1 MKISRYE
8 ITTNKL
14 KKEIKIALV
23 SDLHDR
29 CGDEV
34 IAALRSEKPDYIM
47 IPGDLT
53 SRLDAREG
61 EIPDGNGGRVVTHKN
76 AFKFL
81 AEASMLAPVFYSFGN
96 HELCGH
102 FTKKNFGRKMLP
114 ELLDKIE
121 QSGAVLL
128 DDKCVSD
135 GVITVGGLTSGHT
148 NPDLAPKIKWLDD
161 FAKCGGFKVLLS
173 HHPEY
178 YPKYGLEKYGFDLI
192 LSGHAHG
199 GQIRLFGRG
208 VFAPSQGLF
217 PKYTEGK
224 HGSMI
229 ISRGLANT
237 VWFSPRLFNPTET
250 VIITVK
256 PE

>member
-8 ITTNKL
+8 IATNKL
-14 KKEIKIALV
+14 KNEIKIALV
-23 SDLHDR
+23 ADLHDNDSGR
-29 CGDEV
+29 V
-34 IAALRSEKPDYIM
+34 IDALKAEQPDYIM
-47 IPGDLT
+47 VSGDLT
-53 SRLDAREG
+53 SRLDSREG
-61 EIPDGNGGRVVTHKN
+61 EIPEKNGGRVVTHKN
-76 AFKFL
+76 AFDFL
-81 AEASMLAPVFYSFGN
+81 RAATKIAPVYYSLGN

-102 FTKKNFGRKMLP
+102 FTRENFGRKILPKML
-114 ELLDKIE
+114 EEIKAT
-121 QSGAVLL
+121 GAVLL
-128 DDKCVSD
+128 DDKFVSD

-148 NPDLAPKIKWLDD
+148 NPDFKPKIAWLDG
-161 FAKCGGFKVLLS
+161 FARCDGFKILLS

-178 YPKYGLEKYGFDLI
+178 YIEYLEKYGFDLV

-250 VIITVK
+250 VIINVK

>member
-1 MKISRYE
+1 MKISHYE
-8 ITTNKL
+8 ITTKKL
-14 KKEIKIALV
+14 KKGIKIALV
-23 SDLHDR
+23 ADLHDND
-29 CGDEV
+29 GGKVLD
-34 IAALRSEKPDYIM
+34 ALNAEKPDYIM
-47 IPGDLT
+47 VSGDLT
-53 SRLDAREG
+53 SRLDSREG
-61 EIPDGNGGRVVTHKN
+61 EIPENNGGRVVTHKN
-76 AFKFL
+76 AFDFL
-81 AEASMLAPVFYSFGN
+81 RAATKIAPVYYSLGN

-102 FTKKNFGRKMLP
+102 FTRENFGRKILP
-114 ELLDKIE
+114 ELLDEIKKT
-121 QSGAVLL
+121 GAVLL
-128 DDKCVSD
+128 DDKYVSD

-148 NPDLAPKIKWLDD
+148 NPDLVPKTAWLED
-161 FAKCGGFKVLLS
+161 FAKLDGFKVLLS

-178 YPKYGLEKYGFDLI
+178 YPKYLEKYGFDLI

-208 VFAPSQGLF
+208 LFAPSQGIL
-217 PKYTEGK
+217 PKYVEGK

-250 VIITVK
+250 VIINVK